1 MSKTLVCVSLIA
13 LAACARG
20 QQPEASGA
28 DPAGQPVVA
37 APDSMAPAA
46 VSAAELR
53 PAPETVPLAE
63 QPTFAARPK
72 RAVTRPSQAMPKT
85 DQPLHPDTPAP
96 PPRPPAAPAGTRV
109 VTTSTQEITSR
120 RNKAGETFTAKV
132 AQVVTDALGREV
144 IPAGANVTFS
154 IVAIKEAEN
163 KDASG
168 TLVIRPVS
176 VAIGAESYDIKADV
190 SELLV
195 EKKGRGVTGGDAA
208 KVGAGAAAGAI
219 LGQILTKSSGGT
231 VVGGVVGGAIGTAIA
246 VKSADKDLVIPVG
259 AKIVLTLSEEFVRRD

>member
-1 MSKTLVCVSLIA
+1 MFKTLVCVSLIA

-28 DPAGQPVVA
+28 EPAGQPVVV
-37 APDSMAPAA
+37 APDSMAPAV

-53 PAPETVPLAE
+53 PAPETVPVAE
-63 QPTFAARPK
+63 QPTSAARPK
-72 RAVTRPSQAMPKT
+72 RVATRPAQVTAKT
-85 DQPLHPDTPAP
+85 DQPLQPDTPAP
-96 PPRPPAAPAGTRV
+96 PPPPAVQAGTRV

-132 AQVVTDALGREV
+132 AEAVTDALGREV
-144 IPAGANVTFS
+144 IPAGAAVTFS

-168 TLVIRPVS
+168 ILVIRPVS
-176 VAIGAESYDIKADV
+176 VMIAAQAYDIKADV
-190 SELLV
+190 TELQV
-195 EKKGRGVTGGDAA
+195 EKKGRGVTTGDAA

-231 VVGGVVGGAIGTAIA
+231 VVGGVVGGAVGTAIA